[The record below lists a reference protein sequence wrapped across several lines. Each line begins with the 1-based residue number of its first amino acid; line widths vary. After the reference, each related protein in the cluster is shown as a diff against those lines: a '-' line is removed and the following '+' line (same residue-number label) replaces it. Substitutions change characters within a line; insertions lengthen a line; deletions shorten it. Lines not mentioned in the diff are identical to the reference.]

1 MVWTPE
7 PCATVYNVYQIT
19 AVGSTRYQA
28 EWVADQ
34 CREVMLGDTLTVTGR
49 TVMRRMPLSSGP
61 VERDDDMPTPLFY
74 TVSTFQVWTT
84 PRRTVET
91 ITEGVGVTDNVAD
104 VLTP

>member
-1 MVWTPE
+1 
-7 PCATVYNVYQIT
+7 
-19 AVGSTRYQA
+19 
-28 EWVADQ
+28 
-34 CREVMLGDTLTVTGR
+34 
-49 TVMRRMPLSSGP
+49 MRRMPLSSGS

-84 PRRTVET
+84 PRRTIET